1 MPTYSVV
8 LKKPGVIRVIGSQ
21 LLARFAFG
29 MMSLGFVFHIQNV
42 YHSYALAGVAL
53 GFETVGAAVAGPI
66 LSRNIGRLGVRRL
79 IWVTTIVTCL
89 MLLTIGLVQVHP
101 ALLCLVALGVG
112 LSSPPIQAAVRAIYP
127 TLVTRKERQALFSLD
142 ATLQEL
148 IWIIGPVLAT
158 FVAASIS
165 PMAVI
170 LMMVVVQLV
179 GSGLFLANPEVG
191 NGHFPPS
198 SGRLGG
204 VLKKPIVLWLMTI
217 GTLLIGSFSGVEV
230 GTVGALD
237 RGTAGLVISVFSIGS
252 IIGGFAIGPRAKNAR
267 ALVWFTSLI
276 LVGYVLANLMP
287 TNPWWLGLCWFISGL
302 GIAPALGLISHS
314 LSLVLTAAESAEAFG
329 WIMTGQLMGYSA
341 GAALAGIAIDTIG
354 NTSAIWLATI
364 FEVLTVIA
372 CILAL
377 PYMPSL
383 HHVPTQ
389 GIQIITE
396 PEED

>member
-1 MPTYSVV
+1 VPTYSVV
-8 LKKPGVIRVIGSQ
+8 LNKPGVVRVIGSQ

-29 MMSLGFVFHIQNV
+29 MMSLGFVFHIQNA
-42 YHSYALAGVAL
+42 YHSYALAGIAL

-66 LSRNIGRLGVRRL
+66 LSRNIGRIGVRRL
-79 IWVTTIVTCL
+79 IWGTSILTS
-89 MLLTIGLVQVHP
+89 MFLLVIGLVPVNP
-101 ALLCLVALGVG
+101 AFLCLVALGVG
-112 LSSPPIQAAVRAIYP
+112 VSSPPIQAAVRAIYP
-127 TLVTRKERQALFSLD
+127 TLVSRKERQALFSLD

-158 FVAASIS
+158 FVAATIS

-170 LMMVVVQLV
+170 ILMVCVQLL
-179 GSGLFLANPEVG
+179 GSALFLANPEVG
-191 NGHFPPS
+191 SGEFPKS

-204 VLKKPIVLWLMTI
+204 VLKKPIVLWLMAI

-230 GTVGALD
+230 GTVGALS
-237 RGTAGLVISVFSIGS
+237 RGTAGVVISVFSIGS
-252 IIGGFAIGPRAKNAR
+252 ILGGFIIGPRAKNAK

-276 LVGYVLANLMP
+276 LVGYVMANLMP

-314 LSLVLTAAESAEAFG
+314 LSLVLSPAESAEAFG

-364 FEVLTVIA
+364 FEVFTVLA

-389 GIQIITE
+389 GIQIVETHD
-396 PEED
+396 PE

>member
-1 MPTYSVV
+1 VPTYSVV

-79 IWVTTIVTCL
+79 IWATTIVTCL

-101 ALLCLVALGVG
+101 LLLCLVALGVG

-127 TLVTRKERQALFSLD
+127 TLVARKERQALFSLD

-158 FVAASIS
+158 LVAASIS

-170 LMMVVVQLV
+170 LLMVAVQLL

-191 NGHFPPS
+191 NGHFPKS

-341 GAALAGIAIDTIG
+341 GAAL
-354 NTSAIWLATI
+354 
-364 FEVLTVIA
+364 
-372 CILAL
+372 
-377 PYMPSL
+377 SL
-383 HHVPTQ
+383 IH
-389 GIQIITE
+389 I
-396 PEED
+396 